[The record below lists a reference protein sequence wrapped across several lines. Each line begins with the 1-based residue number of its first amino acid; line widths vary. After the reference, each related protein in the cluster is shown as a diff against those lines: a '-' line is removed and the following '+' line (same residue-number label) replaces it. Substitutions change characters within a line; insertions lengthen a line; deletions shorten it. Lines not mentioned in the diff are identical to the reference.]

1 MMRFRTTICQPHC
14 ETSGPPSFS
23 STDSSRQIYLKSGM
37 LGTQTPGTG
46 NWGKSFG
53 QRTDMD
59 SVPLFE
65 REHRN
70 DSQLVQRLQNELADA
85 KRFVEAQARR
95 QNDLEYVNEDLERR
109 LEQEALERITLDA
122 QKAEDEKRWQ
132 REKVALQEQL
142 QTWEARFEEETRR
155 RSMAEE
161 RLRRAEKEL
170 YRMHQKKYDIEKQV
184 RREESEKRKHEA
196 VIVRSLQSDS
206 QRAQLNAASG
216 FLDPTVNPKDAKPA
230 AVRTRQALSSAMDF
244 LGRGNDFAGRLYY
257 LLGQKDDLHS
267 LVKSLQKTGWL
278 ANPGN
283 GSSEE
288 SLNDEKE
295 ILRLRCVRN
304 DMDNTSEL
312 RLYFACELCGM
323 CCKKRVKS
331 SVESDV
337 ILQAS
342 EIIPGSIPQ
351 FSDVTLKRNKR
362 AQQKDCTASSKRHHI
377 LQSQASTEGLLA
389 VLSSHSLSPQTKQLH
404 TRNMPLVVDTIYSP
418 VITSKHACQSF
429 LEPES
434 NTQPKQAVLPVQTQ
448 QVLSCYSDAHSPYDR
463 NMVQFSGLYVV
474 RGPTAPK
481 HLRYTM
487 EITIAKLHLRSRCIQ
502 RFQSFF
508 LLRKRLLKILKTRLP
523 SRKTLLDETPFISAN
538 YELVEFLTR
547 PRSIQC
553 HECEST
559 YRQLASVKF
568 PRRTLLSPSSQDV
581 QERSQLLE
589 TFLDHCVQIATRWA
603 ACQRSKRM
611 FVATLGTF
619 LGVDLTTLLN
629 NQKEVLEVRCVKDE
643 KNDLALTKANDG
655 AMLSPSLQ
663 DKSDHGDD
671 FKDDRH
677 SEPNFTFISDL
688 SGHNNVKRSQSHR

>member
-196 VIVRSLQSDS
+196 VI
-206 QRAQLNAASG
+206 
-216 FLDPTVNPKDAKPA
+216 
-230 AVRTRQALSSAMDF
+230 TRQSIRKTLNRRQYARDRRYLLLWIF
-244 LGRGNDFAGRLYY
+244 WELYY

-508 LLRKRLLKILKTRLP
+508 LLRKRLLKILKTCRGRLP